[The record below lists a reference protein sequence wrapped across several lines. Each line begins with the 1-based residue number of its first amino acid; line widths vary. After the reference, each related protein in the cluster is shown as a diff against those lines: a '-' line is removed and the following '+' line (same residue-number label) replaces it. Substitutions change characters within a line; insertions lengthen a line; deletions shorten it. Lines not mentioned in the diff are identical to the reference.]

1 MAKDSKF
8 LEAFQ
13 IDVREHTKKK
23 NGLSYLS
30 WAHAWAEFKKI
41 YPEGIY
47 QIVKNEAGTVLFGDD
62 KTGFMVYTNVTVGE
76 ITHEMWL
83 PVLNFSNKSML
94 KPTTFDINKSVMRCL
109 TKNLAM
115 FGIGLYIYAGE
126 DLPEVVEV
134 DEEVSITL
142 PSRMKIKK
150 KLVLE
155 PTVVT
160 SKKVVEKIKKKVE
173 KESVKP
179 VDKMQKIPYNLQC
192 QLEAEIKRSG
202 SKRENIKK
210 FLKLEHLNDM
220 TIKQHEAIMSV
231 LVKKPDALITGFEA
245 IKAKISCAT
254 TLQGCMDLN
263 GEAEVLVDLEQM
275 DCLKKLIE
283 KRITELS

>member
-1 MAKDSKF
+1 
-8 LEAFQ
+8 
-13 IDVREHTKKK
+13 
-23 NGLSYLS
+23 
-30 WAHAWAEFKKI
+30 
-41 YPEGIY
+41 
-47 QIVKNEAGTVLFGDD
+47 
-62 KTGFMVYTNVTVGE
+62 
-76 ITHEMWL
+76 MWL

-126 DLPEVVEV
+126 DLPEVVET
-134 DEEVSITL
+134 EEVIKTNKVITKQVKKSN
-142 PSRMKIKK
+142 PDNKK

-220 TIKQHEAIMSV
+220 TIKQHEAIMGV